1 MIATNAFGLGIDK
14 SDIRYVLHA
23 QSPASLEQYVQ
34 EAGRG
39 GRDGRRANAILL
51 FDESNRAMH
60 ELLLSRSRVRP
71 DQLYRLGSALS
82 AWADEGRAPSMEAL
96 ALSADMGPR
105 IAAALLATLEEAGLV
120 RRQRG
125 VEEIEILCPPDSIE
139 QETRTLASQFERL
152 KREDSRRLDAVAA
165 YADAGRCRA
174 QFLQD
179 YFGEDEGEP
188 CGLCDACLQ
197 KSERPS
203 SFFAPIFNPNPPKRK
218 KTRSGK
224 GRGRSRGEG
233 QRGEGQR
240 GESRRGEGRRGGRR
254 RRGGRAASGE
264 GADAAKTQTREASGD
279 GASVDGARRRRG
291 RRGGRR
297 RGRRGGRGRPRS
309 DAGTESSD
317 EPRPEGDGA

>member
-1 MIATNAFGLGIDK
+1 
-14 SDIRYVLHA
+14 LHA

-224 GRGRSRGEG
+224 GRGRGRSRGEG

-240 GESRRGEGRRGGRR
+240 GESPRGEGRRGESRRGGRR
-254 RRGGRAASGE
+254 RRGGRAAAAAE
-264 GADAAKTQTREASGD
+264 GAGEAKTQTREA
-279 GASVDGARRRRG
+279 GAEGANDDGARRRRG

-297 RGRRGGRGRPRS
+297 RGRRGGRGRPRT
-309 DAGTESSD
+309 DAGTEPND